1 MNKIN
6 NHQKSLVM
14 TTKKPLII
22 GLAVLL
28 FGSTVSFAQGTN
40 VVTLNVNTEV
50 INDDNVLDECFFT
63 WEDPDG
69 NIVTSESGEVL
80 EDWLITI
87 DLDSDIEWR
96 GLSSSE
102 DNKIVNI
109 INIKGRGGTPIFN
122 GRILKGD
129 KNLNGEKVRGKP
141 NRKTNDSEG
150 DFKYNIKFKV
160 KGVGGTFNID
170 PKIRVE

>member
-1 MNKIN
+1 MKTK
-6 NHQKSLVM
+6 KSLIV
-14 TTKKPLII
+14 
-22 GLAVLL
+22 GLAILL
-28 FGSTVSFAQGTN
+28 FGINASFAQRTN
-40 VVTLNVNTEV
+40 IVTLNVNTES

-69 NIVTSESGEVL
+69 NTSESGSGEEL
-80 EDWLITI
+80 LDWLITI
-87 DLDSDIEWR
+87 DLDSDIEWH
-96 GLSSSE
+96 GISSSE

-109 INIKGRGGTPIFN
+109 INIKGRSGTPIFN
-122 GRILKGD
+122 GRTLKGD
-129 KNLNGEKVRGKP
+129 RNPNGEKVRGKP
-141 NRKTNDSEG
+141 NKKTNDNEG